1 MKQGV
6 SNMTKLNI
14 SELSDEELV
23 TINNRIVKE
32 ATELGVKLESE
43 NDLESRELG
52 LKSLRDLVELQQD
65 YQKEIDL
72 RASKYSE
79 G

>member
-1 MKQGV
+1 
-6 SNMTKLNI
+6 MTKLNI